1 MLRKLFRMERVVGLL
16 VLFLLLF
23 ISRMDPLPVK
33 YIREKCFD
41 SYQIIKPRASP
52 AAEDRLA
59 FIVDIDEKSL
69 QEYGQWPWSRKQ
81 IAQLVVNLHNLGV
94 GVVAF
99 DMVFPEP
106 DRLNPEA
113 LLDSFEELDDTV
125 RKGILA
131 LESNDEILGR
141 VMAET
146 RVVLGRA
153 GFWDRRGEV
162 GRPLSAGAIAVR
174 ALSPDSPKAT
184 DLLVDVPSL
193 IPNLALLEKNAK
205 GIGTFA
211 FRPMLDG
218 IIRQVPLVT
227 QFQGKLYPSLAVEAL
242 RVGLQVPTLI
252 LEIAPYGVKDLAIA
266 PKSVI
271 PPQGLKVS
279 TDQAGQVRPY
289 FALHDSSIYISASD
303 ILTGRV
309 APERVAGKIAF
320 VGSSAAGLLDVR
332 STPVSSQIPGVEVH
346 VQVLE
351 NMLAIDPETKELTAV
366 HQFLS
371 RSQFVSKGGE
381 LILIACGGLLM
392 ILLTPILGATRS
404 MLVFLL
410 LTSGAVAGSWY
421 LFSHKLILMDA
432 SFAVLSSFILYAT
445 LTYLCLNR
453 EEAEKRYIR
462 SAFSKYLSPDMV
474 AVVAEHPE
482 RLRLGGQQREMTL
495 LFCDVRGFTT
505 ISEQFSAEGLTHL
518 INTLL
523 SPLTEVILNNRGTV
537 DKYMG
542 DCIMAFWNAPLDDP
556 EHARNA
562 CLAALQMIQEMAPL
576 NERLKLEA
584 QEEGRLHLELKVGL
598 GLNTGECVVGNMG
611 SNQRFDYSVLG
622 DAVNMASRLEGQ
634 SKTYGVPIV
643 IGEETWRKIPEF
655 ATLELDNI
663 KVKGKS
669 QAVRIFALLGDEKLA
684 RTEQFR
690 ELQQTVTALM
700 ELWRNQEWDAAQT
713 VCNRARE
720 LAVPFDIHGFLDLY
734 DQRLAEFKIHPPGK
748 EWDGIFVATTK

>member
-1 MLRKLFRMERVVGLL
+1 MLKKLFRMERVVGLL
-16 VLFLLLF
+16 MLLLLLF
-23 ISRMDPLPVK
+23 VSRMDPLPMK

-41 SYQIIKPRASP
+41 SYQIIKPRVPP
-52 AAEDRLA
+52 APEDRLA
-59 FIVDIDEKSL
+59 LIVDIDEKSL
-69 QEYGQWPWSRKQ
+69 QEYGQWPWSRKR
-81 IAQLVVNLHNLGV
+81 IAQMVVNLHNMGV

-99 DMVFPEP
+99 DMVFPEA

-125 RKGILA
+125 RQGILA
-131 LESNDEILGR
+131 LESNDEVLAR
-141 VMAET
+141 VLKQT
-146 RVVLGRA
+146 KVVLGRA
-153 GFWDRRGEV
+153 GFWGH
-162 GRPLSAGAIAVR
+162 GRDALRALPQGAIAVR
-174 ALSPDSPKAT
+174 TLSPNAPKAT
-184 DLLVDVPSL
+184 DLLIDIPTL
-193 IPNLALLEKNAK
+193 IPNLPLLEKNAK

-227 QFQGKLYPSLAVEAL
+227 QFKGRIYPSLAVEAL
-242 RVGLQVPTLI
+242 RVALQVPTLI
-252 LEIAPYGVKDLAIA
+252 LEIAPYGVKGLAIA
-266 PKSVI
+266 PKSVL
-271 PPQGLKVS
+271 PPRGLKVS
-279 TDQAGQVRPY
+279 TDQSGQVRPY
-289 FALHDSSIYISASD
+289 FAPHDSSLYISASD
-303 ILTGRV
+303 ILKGRV
-309 APERVAGKIAF
+309 AQERVAGKIAF

-332 STPVSSQIPGVEVH
+332 STPVSAQIPGVEVH
-346 VQVLE
+346 LQVLE
-351 NMLAIDPETKELTAV
+351 NMLAIDPETKQIIAA

-381 LILIACGGLLM
+381 IILIACGGLLM

-410 LTSGAVAGSWY
+410 LTIGAVAGSWY
-421 LFSHKLILMDA
+421 LFSQRQILMDA
-432 SFAVLSSFILYAT
+432 SFAVISSFVLYAT
-445 LTYLCLNR
+445 LTFLCLNR
-453 EEAEKRYIR
+453 EEVEKRYIR
-462 SAFSKYLSPDMV
+462 SAFSKYLSPAMV
-474 AVVAEHPE
+474 DVVAEHPE
-482 RLRLGGQQREMTL
+482 RLKLGGQNREMTL

-505 ISEQFSAEGLTHL
+505 ISEQFSAEGLTQL

-523 SPLTEVILNNRGTV
+523 SPLTEIILENRGTV

-556 EHARNA
+556 SHARNA
-562 CLAALQMIQEMAPL
+562 CLSALQMIKEMGPL

-611 SNQRFDYSVLG
+611 SDQRFDYSVLG

-643 IGEETWRKIPEF
+643 IGEKTWRQIPKL

-669 QAVRIFALLGDEKLA
+669 QAIRIFALLGDEKLA

-690 ELQQTVTALM
+690 EVQQAVGSLM

-713 VCNRARE
+713 VCDRARE
-720 LAVPFDIHGFLDLY
+720 LAAPFDIHGFFDLY
-734 DQRLAEFKIHPPGK
+734 DKRLAEFRAHPPGK
-748 EWDGIFVATTK
+748 EWDGIFVARSK